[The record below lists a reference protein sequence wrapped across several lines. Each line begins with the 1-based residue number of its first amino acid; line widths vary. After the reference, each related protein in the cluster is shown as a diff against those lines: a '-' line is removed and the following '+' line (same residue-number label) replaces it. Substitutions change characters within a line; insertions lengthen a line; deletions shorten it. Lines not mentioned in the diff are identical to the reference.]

1 MGLVATP
8 RVRRGSR
15 KREPAPTQEA
25 PTLLTRQ
32 SRISKPPPPSARVFV
47 AEGYGAELIRRLMQN
62 LGWKELP
69 AKALSGPGSAP
80 QLLWSGSVTGRKLFK
95 DEVLQS
101 WQLLNHFPRSGV
113 IGSKSGLL
121 WSLRDH
127 CGSQNAEGSK
137 LMAFFPRSYDLR
149 SSRELQA
156 FLLDFAVTRAE
167 SVLRGNETSAGLL
180 QACRLLGRLSHAQV
194 CQSEALCAGSFRSSQ
209 DLVGFTHEDEWVLQP
224 GGSPAA
230 AAQAQAL
237 LARVASDTEEGLL
250 ASAVTL
256 ETRWWLEHLEK
267 QEQRQ
272 FSLNGVHGFWML
284 KEPSL
289 NCGRGVRVFS
299 ELLPLLQEAERVD
312 WHVIVQKYMERPL
325 LAAGRKCD
333 LRLWVWR
340 PSDAASPAD
349 VRQIL
354 EPVLEEWRQSPRL
367 ATAVLS
373 GLARGHL
380 PGLAACLLRAMEA
393 AALRTDV
400 IHYNSVLTSAQWR
413 QALQLLQNAQQRWLR
428 LQSLSCRLGIS
439 ACRGAWS
446 QAVALLYQFSQLADV
461 KSCSAAMSACEAAG
475 EWQAALALLEGT
487 KGQVALDVV
496 CFGSLISACEKGR
509 RWELAIHALTWMD
522 DFRLSPDQICLNAAV
537 SACQKAA
544 MWQQALDVLR
554 SLPERRLQR
563 DAVGF
568 NSALGA
574 LKWSQALRMAR
585 HMMEESIE
593 ATVVTFNSLMGVC
606 EWQVT
611 LQLLVEMPRTKLA
624 PNNISFRQ
632 LLRSL
637 SSAAQWQ
644 RGLRM
649 LEASPDIVSFNL
661 VLAACAQAQAWP
673 HALQLL
679 QGMPQPDLVSFNS
692 AISSCRRVG
701 DLPLHLLLELR
712 AADLRPD
719 AVTFSA
725 CVGDWRCA
733 SLVLREMSQQMLE
746 AGAPSHNAAISA
758 FEKAGEWPSAL
769 SLLGDMKA
777 RRFCDT
783 ISFNSAA
790 SAEWPSA
797 LAVLQS
803 MTKSALLPDAV
814 SYGAAISA
822 CEKASCWPWALWL
835 LGAMEQ
841 EDVVACSAA
850 ISALEKASR
859 WAEAVDLLAAMAD
872 RQVPPNDISFN
883 SAISACAN
891 EGCWQQAWWLLHC
904 MTTRWLER
912 SIISFSAA
920 ISACEGKALWRHGI
934 FLVQAMLVAKCTP
947 DVIALNSAL
956 GVCEAARQW
965 RPAVALLA
973 SAAAWALQ
981 PEVMSCNMVLGAC
994 AKSLR
999 WQSALGLLE
1008 EFEMWRLKP
1017 SIVSFNTVLS
1027 ALDQCQLPWQ
1037 YALGVL

>member
-1 MGLVATP
+1 MG
-8 RVRRGSR
+8 
-15 KREPAPTQEA
+15 
-25 PTLLTRQ
+25 
-32 SRISKPPPPSARVFV
+32 
-47 AEGYGAELIRRLMQN
+47 
-62 LGWKELP
+62 
-69 AKALSGPGSAP
+69 
-80 QLLWSGSVTGRKLFK
+80 
-95 DEVLQS
+95 D
-101 WQLLNHFPRSGV
+101 RS
-113 IGSKSGLL
+113 
-121 WSLRDH
+121 
-127 CGSQNAEGSK
+127 
-137 LMAFFPRSYDLR
+137 
-149 SSRELQA
+149 
-156 FLLDFAVTRAE
+156 
-167 SVLRGNETSAGLL
+167 
-180 QACRLLGRLSHAQV
+180 
-194 CQSEALCAGSFRSSQ
+194 
-209 DLVGFTHEDEWVLQP
+209 
-224 GGSPAA
+224 
-230 AAQAQAL
+230 L
-237 LARVASDTEEGLL
+237 LA
-250 ASAVTL
+250 
-256 ETRWWLEHLEK
+256 
-267 QEQRQ
+267 
-272 FSLNGVHGFWML
+272 L
-284 KEPSL
+284 KKL
-289 NCGRGVRVFS
+289 G
-299 ELLPLLQEAERVD
+299 
-312 WHVIVQKYMERPL
+312 
-325 LAAGRKCD
+325 
-333 LRLWVWR
+333 
-340 PSDAASPAD
+340 DAASPAD

-380 PGLAACLLRAMEA
+380 PGLAARLLRAMEA

-649 LEASPDIVSFNL
+649 LEA
-661 VLAACAQAQAWP
+661 QAWP

-783 ISFNSAA
+783 ISFNSAISA

-1037 YALGVL
+1037 YALGVLQLAFFALAVAREHPHADMALEAKSMSYDDLNEVVEGLTCRPINAVYTPEQPRGIFNITTFPMRDLSANDNPASQLTARSLTIDCAASVRKASLAGAQVNFAIALPAWAIGCCDALPIQGNHFGRRLGVAEDPYVHLTNRAVQKRDGAAKGPLEEDEAHIWLLPSFLRWAQEELKDVPGGAGRQTFEAAPEKENLKLLVLRDSK